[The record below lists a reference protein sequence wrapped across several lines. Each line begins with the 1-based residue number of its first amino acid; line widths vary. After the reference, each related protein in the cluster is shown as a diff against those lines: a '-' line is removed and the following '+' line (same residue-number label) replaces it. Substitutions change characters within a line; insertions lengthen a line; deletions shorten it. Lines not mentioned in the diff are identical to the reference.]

1 MKRLFPIALML
12 CLFVF
17 LSGFAPMHPKAT
29 LVKESTMRYTFP
41 ISGSTYGTPGAGQP
55 AGTIYY
61 EINGGSGIPSSIT
74 FYAQPNNVGFIGTY
88 PFSLSSPG
96 NYLAGGL
103 AMYAQTAIR
112 AVYFHISG
120 ACGTGYCLEFISDL

>member
-17 LSGFAPMHPKAT
+17 LSSFAPMHPKAT
-29 LVKESTMRYTFP
+29 LVKEGTMRYTFP
-41 ISGSTYGTPGAGQP
+41 ISGS
-55 AGTIYY
+55 TIYY
-61 EINGGSGIPSSIT
+61 EINGGSGIPSTIT